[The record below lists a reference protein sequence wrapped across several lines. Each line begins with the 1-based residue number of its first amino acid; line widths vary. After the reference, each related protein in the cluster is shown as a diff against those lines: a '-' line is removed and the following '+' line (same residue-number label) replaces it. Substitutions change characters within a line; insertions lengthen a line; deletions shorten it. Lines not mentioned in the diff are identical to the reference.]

1 MPDQDVQTNA
11 TGGLV
16 ARSIRVRAWHKHV
29 AFGGMAAGW
38 LLIAHLAT
46 RSNDMHVLQA
56 GAGMLFFGLLVF
68 VASAYA
74 GTMRREYAL
83 AVFESKGWIHSLLS
97 RRFLRA
103 CKWLLFAVAMAFALF
118 LQLHAYSAVE
128 WAALSSVLIVFPL
141 TFAWFRRAAREEMR
155 EDMADS
161 MALILALRTCP
172 AIVAVLYVLAAA
184 LVGDLPK
191 HESLEASIEAYRTTP
206 IEWSGSELIRQ
217 GLYWAA
223 YFDGLKAYAVSH
235 VGELGAL
242 PALVLL
248 VVAKYAIFLGACL
261 ALAPLLVSSGEFRRA
276 RMVPRWSTGAV
287 ALAVVVIAGAY
298 ALNGLD
304 RLATDSQ
311 RLRDLRVTVEKMS
324 IELIDGNVHREGT
337 RADVLAL
344 APGAAQR
351 VEAEVDGLRDR
362 LDAMFETL
370 ERDAVAEYLDWYY
383 SPTGAAL
390 RLAGSAK
397 YVWESLVGESST
409 EEIDNHMTEH
419 LRAVFGRQFPDVN
432 AAHAAIQVALERES
446 LRLGRDARDILAE
459 NRLVPVPRDY
469 EIAWEGSL
477 DNMLKAALP
486 EGIIPPGAAGATV
499 GAGLLSTMF
508 ARAFVARAA
517 RKPAFK
523 IAGRSLMRAV
533 ATAARSLLGGVITAF
548 GIEMLSMKI
557 EELLGRDEFKRQLV
571 EAVREARLEFEQR
584 YFGLSDDPPSREATA
599 SP

>member
-11 TGGLV
+11 KGGLV
-16 ARSIRVRAWHKHV
+16 ARSIRVRPWHKHV

-38 LLIAHLAT
+38 LLIAYLAT
-46 RSNDMHVLQA
+46 RSIDMHVLQA

-68 VASAYA
+68 VALAYA

-103 CKWLLFAVAMAFALF
+103 CAWLLFAVAMAFALF

-141 TFAWFRRAAREEMR
+141 TFAWFRRATRAEMR

-172 AIVAVLYVLAAA
+172 AIVAALYVLAAA

-235 VGELGAL
+235 VGELWAL

-261 ALAPLLVSSGEFRRA
+261 ALTPLLVSVGEFRRA

-287 ALAVVVIAGAY
+287 ALAAVAVTGTY

-304 RLATDSQ
+304 RWVTDSQ

-351 VEAEVDGLRDR
+351 IEAEVDVLRDR

-390 RLAGSAK
+390 RLAGSVK

-432 AAHAAIQVALERES
+432 AAHVAIQVALERES

-469 EIAWEGSL
+469 KIAWEGSL
-477 DNMLKAALP
+477 DNMIEAALP

-499 GAGLLSTMF
+499 GAGVLSTM
-508 ARAFVARAA
+508 VARRVVASVS
-517 RKPAFK
+517 RQPALK
-523 IAGRSLMRAV
+523 RAGGSLRSAL
-533 ATAARSLLGGVITAF
+533 ATATKGLAGGLAAF
-548 GIEMLSMKI
+548 LGIEWMSMKFD
-557 EELLGRDEFKRQLV
+557 EWLSRDEFERQLV
-571 EAVREARLEFEQR
+571 GAVQEARRGFEQR
-584 YFGLSDDPPSREATA
+584 YFGLSDDPPPREAAA